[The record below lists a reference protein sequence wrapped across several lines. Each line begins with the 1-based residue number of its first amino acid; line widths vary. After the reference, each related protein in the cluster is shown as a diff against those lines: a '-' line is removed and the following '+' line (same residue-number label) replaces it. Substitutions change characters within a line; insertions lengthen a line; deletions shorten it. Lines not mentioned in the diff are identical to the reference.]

1 MKTNSREIVAGDD
14 MLRFPRRISAVVSV
28 SAPVLAFLT
37 LEVARK
43 LQHHRNG
50 MRHVDL
56 TEMQLAS
63 SETARAINRDIV
75 LELIRTSQPLSRAD
89 LARRSGLGRSTISQ
103 IVEQL
108 ISENWVRE
116 GAIGVLPRGRRP
128 TLIGLNE
135 DLVALAVD
143 IHPRQASVALVDL
156 NGRLLSRSP
165 VPITSDPAASMRLIN
180 ECMQRMQRTA
190 SRKSIEGVGISL
202 PGRINPAT
210 QRLIFAPNLKWP
222 DFDIKKSVETR
233 MEMPVLMENDA
244 TACLL
249 AELTF
254 ARMDGVRDAVLVAV
268 AEGVGTCVL
277 TNGQLVAGHNGMA
290 GEFGHV
296 SMDPNGPRC
305 GCGKNG
311 CWEMYSSSR
320 AAVRYYRE
328 LRPKASAI
336 AFPELLNLAE
346 EGDSAAAQALATQAK
361 WIGRGLRIIIAGVS
375 PSTILIAGDLTS
387 AWHRFG
393 PVIEKEAAGL
403 TLAGSMPAIRPTH
416 EGEIARLRGAAA
428 LVFQRRRAAQLP
440 LLPAGNGMVPA

>member
-1 MKTNSREIVAGDD
+1 
-14 MLRFPRRISAVVSV
+14 
-28 SAPVLAFLT
+28 
-37 LEVARK
+37 
-43 LQHHRNG
+43 
-50 MRHVDL
+50 MRHDRHGIRLIDL
-56 TEMQLAS
+56 AEMQLAS
-63 SETARAINRDIV
+63 SETARVINRDIV
-75 LELIRTSQPLSRAD
+75 LELIRASQPISRAD

-108 ISENWVRE
+108 IDENWVRE
-116 GAIGVLPRGRRP
+116 GAMASLPRGRKP
-128 TLIGLNE
+128 TLVGLNE
-135 DLVALAVD
+135 DLVAIAVD

-156 NGRLLSRSP
+156 NGLLLSRCP
-165 VPITSDPAASMRLIN
+165 VPLTSDPEASMWLIVD
-180 ECMQRMQRTA
+180 CMQRMHHATP
-190 SRKSIEGVGISL
+190 RKSIEGIGISL
-202 PGRINPAT
+202 PGRVNPAT

-222 DFDIKKSVETR
+222 DFDIKKMVETR
-233 MEMPVLMENDA
+233 MGLPVMMENDA

-296 SMDPNGPRC
+296 PIDPNGPRC
-305 GCGKNG
+305 GCGKKG
-311 CWEMYSSSR
+311 CWEVFSSSQ
-320 AAVRYYRE
+320 AALRYYSE
-328 LRPKASAI
+328 LRPRRPAVN
-336 AFPELLNLAE
+336 FQELLNRAE
-346 EGDSAAAQALATQAK
+346 EGDPAAGQALTMQAT

-393 PVIEKEAAGL
+393 PVIEKEATKL
-403 TLAGSMPAIRPTH
+403 TLAGSAPVIRPTH

-428 LVFQRRRAAQLP
+428 LVFQRGARSTTSTAAT
-440 LLPAGNGMVPA
+440 AGAIKSA